1 MALTDKLTAIG
12 DAIRSKM
19 ETTEL
24 IPLAEMPNKV
34 NEVFEIGSSTG
45 YSEGYLTGNSEG
57 QQEGWN
63 NGYEAGRKAE
73 YDQFWDAFQK
83 NGERTNYETSF
94 RGYDWGANNFFPK
107 YNIRMV
113 GGNKQ
118 AFYNW
123 NDREE
128 NFGFD
133 LKQRL
138 EDCGIVLDT
147 SKATNLY
154 GLFAYGRFCA
164 LPTID
169 LSSCSNSNRDACW
182 GLFAHNYEPLHTIE
196 KIIIPEN
203 LIPYEWFSYDRG
215 LQNLTIEGTIGQDG
229 FNVSYCPLTHDSLM
243 SIINALKTFT
253 DGTTKTVTLGATNIA
268 KLTDAEKAVATQ
280 KGWTLA

>member
-45 YSEGYLTGNSEG
+45 YSEGHLTGYSEG

-73 YDQFWDAFQK
+73 HDQFWDAIQN
-83 NGERTNYETSF
+83 NGKRT
-94 RGYDWGANNFFPK
+94 GYSCAFASWGAEYIRPK
-107 YNIRMV
+107 YKIIATGKNDGAQMFNNCENLKKV
-113 GGNKQ
+113 EADYFDFSQKPTGTNNDSG
-118 AFYNW
+118 FYYTFYLC
-123 NDREE
+123 RKLEE
-128 NFGFD
+128 VEDIGLSPQYTYHTTFG
-133 LKQRL
+133 
-138 EDCGIVLDT
+138 
-147 SKATNLY
+147 
-154 GLFAYGRFCA
+154 
-164 LPTID
+164 
-169 LSSCSNSNRDACW
+169 SCEN
-182 GLFAHNYEPLHTIE
+182 LHTIA
-196 KIIIPEN
+196 KIRIDEN
-203 LIPYEWFSYDRG
+203 TRFTDTFYRCAK
-215 LQNLTIEGTIGQDG
+215 LQSITIEGTLGQNG
-229 FNVSYCPLTHDSLM
+229 FNVSACPLTHDSLM

-268 KLTDAEKAVATQ
+268 KLTDAEKAIATQ